1 MFNID
6 MGGGKTLLT
15 LMLLSY
21 RKQRGEKP
29 KAIVFVPYIT
39 SVLTWIN
46 EVANKAPHLHIVPL
60 LGSGAGKTWPR

>member
-1 MFNID
+1 MLEVKRFMFNID

-29 KAIVFVPYIT
+29 KAIVLCT
-39 SVLTWIN
+39 
-46 EVANKAPHLHIVPL
+46 LHHQCADVD
-60 LGSGAGKTWPR
+60 R